1 MTGAGLLAGCWLA
14 GVAVSRLGGVPGIP
28 LDSAARSAARAVAG
42 RGPIEA
48 VSQVLAV
55 VGEQPVS
62 IVVAVAL
69 GVAIVVRWGL
79 APGLA
84 FGLASAASAGQVIA
98 MKAVV
103 QRPGPVIAF
112 FEGLGSFPSGHT
124 ANAAVIA
131 TFGGFLVRR
140 RWARVAGA
148 LYVALV
154 AASRVVLGAHW
165 FTDTVVGAAEGAG
178 VALLVLGIWSAI
190 RRRRREASVP
200 EAPVRVR
207 VRRPEPPPNRMGAL
221 WAVLTAVLITVVFV
235 AAILTLKGGFTAI
248 VVIAYRSGC
257 GGCCAAS
264 GPGARAEQKIS

>member
-1 MTGAGLLAGCWLA
+1 MRRPCDSYERSGGGITASWDAERERWGRRPGSAASGRYAAAVIPAPVQWLSSRAAKVATITGAGLLAGCWLA
-14 GVAVSRLGGVPGIP
+14 GAAVSRLGGVPGIP
-28 LDSAARSAARAVAG
+28 LDSAARSVLESLQSV
-42 RGPIEA
+42 GPIDA

-55 VGEQPVS
+55 IGQQPVS

-84 FGLASAASAGQVIA
+84 FGLASVASAVHVIA
-98 MKAVV
+98 MKTVV
-103 QRPGPVIAF
+103 QRPGPVLAF

-148 LYVALV
+148 VYVALV
-154 AASRVVLGAHW
+154 AVSRVVIGAHW

-178 VALLVLGIWSAI
+178 MALLVLGIWSAI
-190 RRRRREASVP
+190 RLRRSE
-200 EAPVRVR
+200 
-207 VRRPEPPPNRMGAL
+207 G
-221 WAVLTAVLITVVFV
+221 I
-235 AAILTLKGGFTAI
+235 
-248 VVIAYRSGC
+248 
-257 GGCCAAS
+257 
-264 GPGARAEQKIS
+264 RA